1 MQASVLVIVGLSLS
15 VFLRTIISFEM
26 NIYSIQNNR
35 TATFV
40 NVVSVFADG
49 GAAV

>member
-35 TATFV
+35 MATFV
-40 NVVSVFADG
+40 NIVSVFVDG